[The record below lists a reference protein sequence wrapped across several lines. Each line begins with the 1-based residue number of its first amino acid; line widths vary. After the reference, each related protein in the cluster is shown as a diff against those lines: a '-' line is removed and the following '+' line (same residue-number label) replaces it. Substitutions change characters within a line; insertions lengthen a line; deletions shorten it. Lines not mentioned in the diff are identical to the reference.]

1 MLKVERLTKTF
12 GALVAVD
19 NLSFEVPKGQ
29 MVGIIG
35 RSGAGKSTLLRMIN
49 RLTDSTSGR
58 ILCDEAFDTEID
70 VCTLKGRRLREW
82 RARCAMVFQQF
93 NLVPRLAVMT
103 NVLMGRISYHPT
115 LSTLLMMF
123 SDKDRTLAIRALQR
137 LDMVSHGLHRADE
150 LSGGQQQRVAIAR
163 ALVQEPRMLLADEP
177 IASLDL
183 RNASIVM
190 DSLRRINREDGI
202 TVISNLHLL
211 QTAKDYCDRIIGMR
225 KGKIVY
231 DGLPSKLSDADARE
245 IYGGGEPGDEEVE
258 LAFTA
263 TSAPSARAVP
273 KARTGTDK

>member
-1 MLKVERLTKTF
+1 MLKVERLTKSF
-12 GALVAVD
+12 GSLIAVD
-19 NLSFEVPKGQ
+19 NVSFAVPTGQ
-29 MVGIIG
+29 MVGIVG

-49 RLTDSTSGR
+49 RLTDASSGR
-58 ILCDEAFDTEID
+58 ILCDDVFGTEID

-93 NLVPRLAVMT
+93 NLVPRLSVMT
-103 NVLMGRISYHPT
+103 NVLMGRISYHAT
-115 LSTLLMMF
+115 LPMLLMMF
-123 SDKDRTLAIRALQR
+123 SDRDRTLAIRALQR

-183 RNASIVM
+183 RNATIVM
-190 DSLRRINREDGI
+190 ESLRRINKEDGI
-202 TVISNLHLL
+202 TVITNLHLL

-225 KGKIVY
+225 KGAIVF
-231 DGLPSKLSDADARE
+231 DGLPSELSAADARE

-258 LAFTA
+258 LALTA
-263 TSAPSARAVP
+263 TSASAGRDLEQV
-273 KARTGTDK
+273 RTGTDS